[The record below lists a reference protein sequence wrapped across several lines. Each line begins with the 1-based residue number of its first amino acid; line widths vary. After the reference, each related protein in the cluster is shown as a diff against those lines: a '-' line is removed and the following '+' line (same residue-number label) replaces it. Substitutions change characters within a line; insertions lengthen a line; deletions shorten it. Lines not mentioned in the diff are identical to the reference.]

1 MWFVAGPLSELES
14 VRRAHELMAV
24 GSGPWPRRGLPGW
37 WLGGSDVAEI
47 GSAVTWLSAGTWLVG
62 RSQK

>member
-1 MWFVAGPLSELES
+1 MWFVVGPLTELES
-14 VRRAHELMAV
+14 VRRAHELAGV
-24 GSGPWPRRGLPGW
+24 VCGPWPRRPVPVW
-37 WLGGSDVAEI
+37 WLGGSDVAVI